1 MNRQKITDQLK
12 RLEQKYQ
19 KTGQDLS
26 ANLEGLLHADY
37 LKYWDYIQ
45 VDTLLTF
52 QKPRTHFPDEMIF
65 IIYHQI
71 TELYFKAILWEI
83 GQVAHQQALATA
95 VFLEKVHRMNRY
107 LEMLVHSFQIM
118 VKGMDIEQFRQF
130 RMALLPS
137 SGFQSAQFRL
147 IELAATDIDNLVEES
162 FRSQITPNTTTK
174 EKYAHLYWKKGAT
187 EAATQKKTITLQH
200 FEEEYAEMFL
210 QWAFDYKDC
219 NLWQKWQAVPTSDT
233 HKQTLKEAL
242 KNFDYL
248 TNIEWT
254 LAHLKAASTYLKP
267 KGKPIEAT
275 GGTNWPT
282 YLPPNLQK
290 RIFFPA
296 LWTEEEKEQWG
307 TPGFVILR
315 T

>member
-12 RLEQKYQ
+12 RLEQKYK

-45 VDTLLTF
+45 VDTLLTL

-162 FRSQITPNTTTK
+162 FRSQITQNTTTK

-187 EAATQKKTITLQH
+187 EAATKKKTITLQH

-233 HKQTLKEAL
+233 HKQTLKEA
-242 KNFDYL
+242 
-248 TNIEWT
+248 
-254 LAHLKAASTYLKP
+254 
-267 KGKPIEAT
+267 
-275 GGTNWPT
+275 
-282 YLPPNLQK
+282 
-290 RIFFPA
+290 
-296 LWTEEEKEQWG
+296 
-307 TPGFVILR
+307 
-315 T
+315 